1 MMVEVML
8 DSERFVIDG
17 GVFVEGPVARA
28 NEIKDA
34 VKAALAGKMEYIP
47 DMNLHIGEFMEK
59 ELGGKITT
67 WEPLPE
73 EGEDGVDLVY

>member
-8 DSERFVIDG
+8 DNERFVIDG

-34 VKAALAGKMEYIP
+34 VKRSLAGSLGYVP
-47 DMNLHIGEFMEK
+47 DMDYHIGEFMEK
-59 ELGGKITT
+59 ELGGKITKL
-67 WEPLPE
+67 EPLPD
-73 EGEDGVDLVY
+73 EDGDEDEVIY